1 MRVCELFGL
10 KNAPKYMCILHSF
23 ELAYMCNI
31 NEISKNITKI
41 GFLRKKCLQIASL
54 YYIIVK
60 RGMTYD
66 DVGGY
71 QSQEVTDLAVNFHGE
86 CPNREFGRHGH
97 LI

>member
-1 MRVCELFGL
+1 
-10 KNAPKYMCILHSF
+10 
-23 ELAYMCNI
+23 MCNI
-31 NEISKNITKI
+31 HEILKIYSKKTKY
-41 GFLRKKCLQIASL
+41 RKKCLQIASL

>member
-1 MRVCELFGL
+1 MRFWDGIWQQNPQKPLY
-10 KNAPKYMCILHSF
+10 KLHK
-23 ELAYMCNI
+23 ATPYAMYTI
-31 NEISKNITKI
+31 NEILENIVKI
-41 GFLRKKCLQIASL
+41 RNLWKKLLQNAFL

-71 QSQEVTDLAVNFHGE
+71 QSQALTHFAVNFHGE

-97 LI
+97 WI

>member
-1 MRVCELFGL
+1 MPLF
-10 KNAPKYMCILHSF
+10 
-23 ELAYMCNI
+23 
-31 NEISKNITKI
+31 
-41 GFLRKKCLQIASL
+41 

-71 QSQEVTDLAVNFHGE
+71 QSQEVMDFAVNFHGE

>member
-1 MRVCELFGL
+1 M
-10 KNAPKYMCILHSF
+10 Y
-23 ELAYMCNI
+23 NI
-31 NEISKNITKI
+31 NEIFKIITKS
-41 GFLRKKCLQIASL
+41 GFCRKKCLQKL
-54 YYIIVK
+54 LFYYIIVK

-71 QSQEVTDLAVNFHGE
+71 QSQEVTDFAVNFHGE